1 MLCLLEMHK
10 LITMTAQ
17 MLRNNIKM
25 SSGYSRDLFS
35 YVASGQVDGFSSSY
49 GLGSGLH
56 THLHSG
62 AHAEGTVV
70 AIGQTMPGQ
79 RLNI

>member
-10 LITMTAQ
+10 LITVTAQ
-17 MLRNNIKM
+17 MLHNNIKM
-25 SSGYSRDLFS
+25 SSGYNRDLFY
-35 YVASGQVDGFSSSY
+35 YVTSGQMDSFASSY

-56 THLHSG
+56 MCFHSG
-62 AHAEGTVV
+62 AQAEGTVV
-70 AIGQTMPGQ
+70 AIVQIMLSQ